1 MVGEGSEGDPSLP
14 AAPAGE
20 RSRRQ
25 LLSGGGA
32 LAAASVLLAGCTSKV
47 KQPSNVHISRHDPN
61 LEQDAAALNA
71 LLALE
76 YKSIAAYTYSIPL
89 LPQPPAPPNATNGSK
104 PPPPPPPPSDQ
115 PPPPL
120 VLMVPLSY
128 TAAQTFLSQ
137 ESGHVTELK
146 GYIHQTGTQP
156 VKPEASYDFGH
167 PRTKQEALRLLHR
180 TEEEL
185 LAGYLGVTTLLSPML
200 LRGSAAAIFAN
211 HAQHSTILRMELGLP
226 PNPSPFVSRP
236 Q

>member
-1 MVGEGSEGDPSLP
+1 MSEGSEGDPSLT
-14 AAPAGE
+14 AASAGE

-32 LAAASVLLAGCTSKV
+32 LAAAAALVAGCDSKV
-47 KQPSNVHISRHDPN
+47 KQPSNLHISRHDPN
-61 LEQDAAALNA
+61 LVQDAAALNA

-76 YKSIAAYTYSIPL
+76 YRSIAAYTYSIPL
-89 LPQPPAPPNATNGSK
+89 LPQPPAPPSSGSQ
-104 PPPPPPPPSDQ
+104 PPPAPSPPSNQ

-137 ESGHVTELK
+137 ELGHVTELK
-146 GYIHQTGTQP
+146 GYIHQTGTPP

-167 PRTKQEALRLLHR
+167 PKTKQDALELLHR

-185 LAGYLGVTTLLSPML
+185 MAGYLGVTALLSPNG

-211 HAQHSTILRMELGLP
+211 HAQHSTILRMELGLA

>member
-1 MVGEGSEGDPSLP
+1 
-14 AAPAGE
+14 
-20 RSRRQ
+20 
-25 LLSGGGA
+25 
-32 LAAASVLLAGCTSKV
+32 
-47 KQPSNVHISRHDPN
+47 VHIDRHDPN
-61 LEQDAAALNA
+61 REQDAYALNA

-76 YKSIAAYTYSIPL
+76 YRSIAAYTYSIPL
-89 LPQPPAPPNATNGSK
+89 LPQPPAPPSNGPNGSK
-104 PPPPPPPPSDQ
+104 PAPPPSPPSDQ

-128 TAAQTFLSQ
+128 TAAQTFLIQ

-146 GYIHQTGTQP
+146 GFIHQTGAQP
-156 VKPEASYDFGH
+156 VKPQASYDFGH
-167 PRTKQEALRLLHR
+167 PKTKLEALELLHR

-185 LAGYLGVTTLLSPML
+185 LAGYLGVTALLSPNG

-211 HAQHSTILRMELGLP
+211 HAQHSTILRLELGLP